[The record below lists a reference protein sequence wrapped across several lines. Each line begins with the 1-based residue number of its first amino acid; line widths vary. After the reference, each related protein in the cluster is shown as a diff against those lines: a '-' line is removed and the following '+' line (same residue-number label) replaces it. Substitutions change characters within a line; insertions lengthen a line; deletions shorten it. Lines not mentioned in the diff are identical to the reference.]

1 MVSIGRAIPKIFKRT
16 HPTVVVSLRCFE
28 ALKPYFV
35 RKLKERYTCCCV
47 SHVQMLYFKEAFNQ
61 MRQNKFGHHG
71 KGHLCTCSIC
81 CRSNDIGECFANQAV
96 CQHITSM
103 WESIMCP
110 KPPNSEY
117 HAKKCLMGDCSQCG
131 VRKLT
136 FCPDE
141 IAEDSRE
148 VSVKVFMDV
157 GIGQA
162 NAGGNEKKRKDLIVQ
177 RMKSAT
183 FISLFSA
190 HLTSF
195 IKHNF
200 VFRWQAQ
207 QFKDCLLK
215 FPSNVVVSVIDFAEN
230 YSFKIQNEIQSM
242 HWWSTQVTILVHITY
257 VRNAAGGVQKTLH
270 FYISDDRQHDTLF
283 VQHCFM
289 LHDKWLK

>member
-1 MVSIGRAIPKIFKRT
+1 
-16 HPTVVVSLRCFE
+16 
-28 ALKPYFV
+28 
-35 RKLKERYTCCCV
+35 
-47 SHVQMLYFKEAFNQ
+47 MLYFKEAFYQ
-61 MRQNKFGHHG
+61 MGQKKFVHHG

-81 CRSNDIGECFANQAV
+81 CRSNEIGECFANQAV

-136 FCPDE
+136 FCTNE
-141 IAEDSRE
+141 IAEDSRQ

-157 GIGQA
+157 GTRQA
-162 NAGGNEKKRKDLIVQ
+162 DAGGNEKKRKDLIVQ
-177 RMKSAT
+177 RMKSAA

-207 QFKDCLLK
+207 QFKDCFLK
-215 FPSNVVVSVIDFAEN
+215 FPSKVVVSIIDFAEN
-230 YSFKIQNEIQSM
+230 YSFKI
-242 HWWSTQVTILVHITY
+242 
-257 VRNAAGGVQKTLH
+257 
-270 FYISDDRQHDTLF
+270 
-283 VQHCFM
+283 
-289 LHDKWLK
+289 